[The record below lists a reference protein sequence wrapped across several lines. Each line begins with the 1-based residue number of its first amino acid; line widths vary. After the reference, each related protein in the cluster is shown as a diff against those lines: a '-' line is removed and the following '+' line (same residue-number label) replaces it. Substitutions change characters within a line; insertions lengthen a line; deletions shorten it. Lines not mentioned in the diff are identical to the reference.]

1 MKKTVIKKNGS
12 QMPWD
17 FTKIISAVNKAAVR
31 CGVILS
37 DKDFQEFKTDIEFE
51 LRDLKEIEVERIHAA
66 VENNLDK
73 ISSTVARAYKD
84 YRNYKKN
91 FSSVWEHIYKQS
103 HDALYL
109 GDRENANFDS
119 SLNSTKGSLIRGY
132 LTKELFK
139 QYEMK
144 TDEIQAIESGYIY
157 AHDLTNLL
165 FRQINCCLFDI
176 GNLLK
181 DGFEMA
187 NTEYLEPK
195 SVLSALQVIGDVAL
209 VSTAQQFGGWT
220 APEIDSVL
228 IKYAKKTIAIAK
240 SEAENYGIRDVDA
253 YVQDK
258 LWAELV
264 QGFQS
269 IEMKLN
275 TVPCSRGDFAFTTM
289 SFGNVK
295 DSEDP
300 DLQRVI
306 AKAILYVRAKGQG
319 KHGRPVVFPKLVY
332 LYSEE
337 QHQDI
342 EQQRLFHEAVKCSSK
357 AMYPDYLA
365 IDTVGDVSRIFKKH
379 GVVTSPMG
387 CVEGREII
395 TYKDQGVLKVESFKR
410 MWESLESRF
419 TPNSQFSDTDAHL
432 YMNVQGVE
440 IYDSKH
446 NKFVKV
452 EKLIRNTS
460 DSWVK
465 IKSRGG
471 RVLTCT
477 SDHPIPTQHG
487 RIQAKELLVKEHRLT
502 NVYDQYTEGD
512 VDQNEKAAW
521 LLGLILCDGC
531 YSSGVVTVSIHPYS
545 EDDIEQEFHAH
556 MFEQFGVTTKTIFKD
571 RGVNEQYKDLVT
583 YGPSKNL
590 IIKLNQ
596 MFGGYKKIDRHI
608 PNEVFTW
615 NKKARLAFLAGMI
628 DADGYIAK
636 EKSLKYCKV
645 QIGSTNKELAL
656 QEAALAQ
663 SLGMPAAV
671 YESHYTSRDPS
682 LIQWHVEFYPS
693 DELID
698 RLISSKKRANYIKR
712 STRQNKI
719 QNGLITSI
727 ECFDKTMFSYDVT
740 TESDYFDVSHIV
752 SHNCRAFLSEYQDP
766 ETGKGITTGRANI
779 GAVSLNLPMIYMKA
793 KTEGQDFY
801 QVLDTYLDMIR
812 QFLNRR
818 YEYISKATASTN
830 PLAFTQGGLIGGDL
844 QPHEQIGDLVNSF
857 TASFGITA
865 LNELNV
871 LMTGMPLDQ
880 SRDNSAV
887 KQVVDHINMYIQ
899 KAKAEDNRL
908 YALYGTPAE
917 SLCGTQLRQFR
928 AIYGEIPGVSDRLYF
943 TNSFHMHVSA
953 DIDPFTKQDLEHQL
967 FHEIP
972 GGHIVYNR
980 IRGRYNLQAMKSIIL
995 RGMALG
1001 LYQGVNYDLA
1011 MCNECGWEGEDDV
1024 DFCPTCN
1031 SRRITTI
1038 VRNCGYLSFSKTEGG
1053 TRLNDAKLAEVTD
1066 RISM

>member
-1 MKKTVIKKNGS
+1 MKKIVIKKNGS

-228 IKYAKKTIAIAK
+228 IKYAKKSIAIAK
-240 SEAENYGIRDVDA
+240 AEAEKYGIRDVDA

-387 CVEGREII
+387 C
-395 TYKDQGVLKVESFKR
+395 
-410 MWESLESRF
+410 
-419 TPNSQFSDTDAHL
+419 
-432 YMNVQGVE
+432 
-440 IYDSKH
+440 
-446 NKFVKV
+446 
-452 EKLIRNTS
+452 
-460 DSWVK
+460 
-465 IKSRGG
+465 
-471 RVLTCT
+471 
-477 SDHPIPTQHG
+477 
-487 RIQAKELLVKEHRLT
+487 
-502 NVYDQYTEGD
+502 
-512 VDQNEKAAW
+512 
-521 LLGLILCDGC
+521 
-531 YSSGVVTVSIHPYS
+531 
-545 EDDIEQEFHAH
+545 
-556 MFEQFGVTTKTIFKD
+556 
-571 RGVNEQYKDLVT
+571 
-583 YGPSKNL
+583 
-590 IIKLNQ
+590 
-596 MFGGYKKIDRHI
+596 
-608 PNEVFTW
+608 
-615 NKKARLAFLAGMI
+615 
-628 DADGYIAK
+628 
-636 EKSLKYCKV
+636 
-645 QIGSTNKELAL
+645 
-656 QEAALAQ
+656 
-663 SLGMPAAV
+663 
-671 YESHYTSRDPS
+671 
-682 LIQWHVEFYPS
+682 
-693 DELID
+693 
-698 RLISSKKRANYIKR
+698 
-712 STRQNKI
+712 
-719 QNGLITSI
+719 
-727 ECFDKTMFSYDVT
+727 
-740 TESDYFDVSHIV
+740 
-752 SHNCRAFLSEYQDP
+752 RAFLSEYQDP
-766 ETGKGITTGRANI
+766 VTGKGITTGRANI

-801 QVLDTYLDMIR
+801 QVLDTYLDMVR

-830 PLAFTQGGLIGGDL
+830 PLAFTQGGLLGGNL
-844 QPHEQIGDLVNSF
+844 KPHEQIGDLVNSF

-871 LMTGMPLDQ
+871 LMTGMPLDKSQ
-880 SRDNSAV
+880 DNSAV
-887 KQVVDHINMYIQ
+887 KQVVDHINNYIK
-899 KAKAEDNRL
+899 KARAEDHRL

-1024 DFCPTCN
+1024 DFCPVCE